1 MAQGGK
7 SCFSVCATEIQIMAR
22 PIPPSCVSALSALSN
37 KGSHRETARIFQ
49 VSVRFVNNMVLLK
62 ARTGDLVAS
71 PQGGWPSS
79 KLADHESFVL
89 ARIDENGDLTLDDL
103 RKELEERGVVVH
115 RSSVG
120 RLLARHKRS
129 FKKTVVASERLIRC
143 QRQRQASRQCLGE
156 Q

>member
-1 MAQGGK
+1 
-7 SCFSVCATEIQIMAR
+7 MAR
-22 PIPPSCVSALSALSN
+22 PHPPELRQRVV
-37 KGSHRETARIFQ
+37 GFVEQGHSHRETARIFQ

-71 PQGGWPSS
+71 PQGGWRSS
-79 KLADHESFVL
+79 KLAGHESFVL
-89 ARIDENGDLTLDDL
+89 SRIDDNGDLTLDDL

-129 FKKTVVASERLIRC
+129 FKKNS
-143 QRQRQASRQCLGE
+143 SRQ
-156 Q
+156 